1 MSRLAELDES
11 KLSTEQRRI
20 YDDIKRVRGR
30 VRGPFAI
37 WLRNAELAE
46 CALKLQDMFASRTK
60 LERRLVQLMILVAAR
75 LANAQYAWFIHEPH
89 ALNDG
94 ISADIV
100 AAIRA
105 RRTPHFTREDE
116 RVVYD
121 ITLELNTTHGL
132 SDESFNRGMAIFG
145 EQQMV
150 ELVSGVGFYSMVAMT
165 LNAFEVSVP
174 GDGKPL
180 A

>member
-1 MSRLAELDES
+1 MARLPELDETT
-11 KLSTEQRRI
+11 LRPEQQPI
-20 YDDIKRVRGR
+20 YDEIKRIRGR

-75 LANAQYAWFIHEPH
+75 VVNAQYAWFIHEPH
-89 ALNDG
+89 ALNHG

-100 AAIRA
+100 TAIREQ
-105 RRTPHFTREDE
+105 RRPIFTRDDE

-121 ITLELNTTHGL
+121 ITLELNTTHRL
-132 SDESFNRGMAIFG
+132 SEASFNRGMDILG

-165 LNAFEVSVP
+165 LNAFDVSVP
-174 GDGKPL
+174 GGGRPL